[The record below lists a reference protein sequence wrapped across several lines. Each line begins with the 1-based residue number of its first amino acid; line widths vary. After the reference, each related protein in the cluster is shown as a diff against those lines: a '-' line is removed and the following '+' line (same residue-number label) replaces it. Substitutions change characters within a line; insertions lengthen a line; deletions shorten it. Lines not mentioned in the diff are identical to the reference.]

1 MINYGEILYCLI
13 IVEHIEFHSNNLL
26 TYLLLPTYSI
36 FNFRMICV
44 TIYDVLHLQQFFL
57 QIQYMLGIRISK
69 TIRVIKPAKRGPLAL
84 KELLRSLFSVCDSN
98 LAVFK
103 SWLQWDQLQHKASA
117 GPFFPLKLSLKVD
130 SFCFNNSSALHQ
142 SLVTK
147 ALWTAMP
154 FMVQMRHF
162 LSINFESFFKR
173 LFFYLNSINAV
184 YY

>member
-1 MINYGEILYCLI
+1 
-13 IVEHIEFHSNNLL
+13 
-26 TYLLLPTYSI
+26 
-36 FNFRMICV
+36 MICV
-44 TIYDVLHLQQFFL
+44 TIHDILHLQQFFL

-98 LAVFK
+98 LAVIK

-130 SFCFNNSSALHQ
+130 SFCFNNSLALHQ

-173 LFFYLNSINAV
+173 LFFI
-184 YY
+184 

>member
-1 MINYGEILYCLI
+1 
-13 IVEHIEFHSNNLL
+13 
-26 TYLLLPTYSI
+26 
-36 FNFRMICV
+36 MICV
-44 TIYDVLHLQQFFL
+44 TIHDILHLQQFFL

-84 KELLRSLFSVCDSN
+84 KELLRSLFSVFDSN
-98 LAVFK
+98 LAVIK

-130 SFCFNNSSALHQ
+130 SFCFNNSLALHQ

-162 LSINFESFFKR
+162 LSVNFESFFKR
-173 LFFYLNSINAV
+173 LFFI
-184 YY
+184 

>member
-1 MINYGEILYCLI
+1 
-13 IVEHIEFHSNNLL
+13 
-26 TYLLLPTYSI
+26 
-36 FNFRMICV
+36 MICI
-44 TIYDVLHLQQFFL
+44 TIHDVLHLQQFFL

-98 LAVFK
+98 LAVIK

-130 SFCFNNSSALHQ
+130 SFCFNNSLALHQ

-173 LFFYLNSINAV
+173 LFLI
-184 YY
+184 

>member
-1 MINYGEILYCLI
+1 MINYGEILYCLV

-84 KELLRSLFSVCDSN
+84 KEFLRSLFSVCDSN

-103 SWLQWDQLQHKASA
+103 S
-117 GPFFPLKLSLKVD
+117 
-130 SFCFNNSSALHQ
+130 
-142 SLVTK
+142 
-147 ALWTAMP
+147 
-154 FMVQMRHF
+154 
-162 LSINFESFFKR
+162 
-173 LFFYLNSINAV
+173 
-184 YY
+184 

>member
-1 MINYGEILYCLI
+1 
-13 IVEHIEFHSNNLL
+13 
-26 TYLLLPTYSI
+26 
-36 FNFRMICV
+36 MICV
-44 TIYDVLHLQQFFL
+44 TIHDVLHLQQFFL

-69 TIRVIKPAKRGPLAL
+69 TIRVIKPAKSGPLAL

-98 LAVFK
+98 LAVIK

-130 SFCFNNSSALHQ
+130 SFCFNNSLALHQ

-173 LFFYLNSINAV
+173 LFFI
-184 YY
+184 